1 MAVVGV
7 TITLAIIFSVR
18 YGLPSDNSS
27 DKQYAPNETRII
39 PYSPIFC
46 GHISISAN
54 TLLPDTIAIF
64 SVLSEK
70 PQLIDHDSFQFS
82 ESPKFD
88 SPQHDYHSW
97 SYHLY
102 QGSTISFSACKQ
114 ESYAHFQYL
123 LIKGAGNFNSWVDN
137 PRSSKAIDSNS
148 IPDLCSTSSRTNY
161 THKVTIEEDYYM
173 VFFLHDST
181 NGDLDIQFDLYRTKY
196 VPVPESNLV
205 NCTLNENEFI
215 GQSCSVDVPM
225 MNGYGLLSLST
236 DLNGYWSESSDIDV
250 SCGARVWVYVTIS
263 LISVAFFVLVMVCI
277 MACCCYFVRRQR
289 KKYAPLNTET
299 TSQATPIIP
308 EAPVPTT
315 AAYVTGKEAPPP
327 YNSMYG
333 GAAQPPKYT

>member
-70 PQLIDHDSFQFS
+70 PRLIDHDSFQLL
-82 ESPKFD
+82 ESPNFD
-88 SPQHDYHSW
+88 SRQHDYHYW

-102 QGSTISFSACKQ
+102 QGSTFGFSACKQ
-114 ESYAHFQYL
+114 ESYAHFQYF
-123 LIKGAGNFNSWVDN
+123 LIKGARNFNSWVDD

-173 VFFLHDST
+173 VFFLLDST
-181 NGDLDIQFDLYRTKY
+181 NVALDIQFDLYRTKY

-205 NCTLNENEFI
+205 NCTLNEFS

-236 DLNGYWSESSDIDV
+236 DSNGYWSESSDIDV

-263 LISVAFFVLVMVCI
+263 LISVAFFVLIMVCI

-308 EAPVPTT
+308 EVPVPTT